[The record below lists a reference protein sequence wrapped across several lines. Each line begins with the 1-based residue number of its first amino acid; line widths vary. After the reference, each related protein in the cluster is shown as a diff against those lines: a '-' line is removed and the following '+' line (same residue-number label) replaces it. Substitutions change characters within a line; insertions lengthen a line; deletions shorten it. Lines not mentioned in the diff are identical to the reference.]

1 MTRAEP
7 IETELCDAL
16 WKYLAK
22 LREGRFFGVVEL
34 HFSDGR
40 FVRVKEQ
47 KVLQP
52 KDLLLIASQ

>member
-7 IETELCDAL
+7 IESELCNAL
-16 WKYLAK
+16 WKYLTK

-34 HFSDGR
+34 HISDGR
-40 FVRVKEQ
+40 FVRIKEQ

-52 KDLLLIASQ
+52 KDLLLMASE